1 MTPRSTGNATT
12 RFPNFGR
19 LSVVLRAVVLLTVS
33 IAWCLEARAESG
45 VVMSRPGKGV
55 GLKMDVDTRWVD
67 GPGYRP
73 VHLDFTP
80 TVPVT
85 ADRTLT
91 VELLCGRDWRNRN
104 DGVRVVRD
112 IEIPAGSKGV
122 HVTVSVPQLVAWQ
135 ELAVNVLE
143 DGTVLRSLSQSWT
156 PLNNRPDVLDE
167 TLPSIIFVGDTAPDS
182 GSLAAVLPD
191 DTSYR
196 DSSMGLGM
204 PLGGGPTMPP
214 GMGMPPVPGPPAVG
228 PSPSGTPARP
238 QLPTTSTQPLGRLP
252 TRWIDYTSADVV
264 CLSMDQL
271 VTLARQRSAAF
282 RAIRA
287 WTAAG
292 GNLWVYGLG
301 DDWQRLPELE
311 KLLDM
316 PPGSVVTGDGT
327 AEEGSTADPA
337 TAGAWH
343 RPGKA
348 DYTQAIEK
356 MVRFGGDGFGEWPE
370 ETADDWGGME
380 VPADPFVT
388 PDGSRVT
395 DDPEAPYF
403 ETPEDA
409 AIFYVRNDSDRP
421 EQAMFATRDLQMGQ
435 VVALAPEDPFAE
447 NKAQWRWLLGEVG
460 PDRWSWRQRHG
471 LSTQDAN
478 PDFWKF
484 LIPGVGLPPVNGF
497 RVVITL
503 FVLVIGPLNFYLLR
517 RRKRL
522 NLLVV
527 TVPCIAGVITLSLLL
542 YAVLADGLG
551 TRVRVRSYTEIDQRH
566 GTTTCWS
573 RLSYYAG
580 MAPRGG
586 LVFPDDVAVLPL
598 EFDPWETA
606 ASRGRAR
613 EVSWEDE
620 QHLRNGWIEART
632 ATQYVTIRSRATEAR
647 LEFALAGDSS
657 ETLAVTNRLGT
668 PVEMLLVRTPE
679 GDYHGGTALDD
690 GDTVTL
696 KQVDPA
702 ALLRRLRAAV
712 VEHRPALPDSGANS
726 PGEPFGPRRGYRGRR
741 WYDQG
746 IAPEQQTGRLESE
759 ITVLG
764 KSYDQLL
771 EPGSYVAVVT
781 HSPEVVLGARGAAE
795 EESFHVIRGRW

>member
-1 MTPRSTGNATT
+1 MTPRPTGIATAP
-12 RFPNFGR
+12 FQGHGR
-19 LSVVLRAVVLLTVS
+19 LSALLRAVVLLVVWS
-33 IAWCLEARAESG
+33 ACCLEARAESG

-55 GLKMDVDTRWVD
+55 GLRMDADTRWVD

-80 TVPVT
+80 TAPVT

-91 VELLCGRDWRNRN
+91 IELLCGRDWRGRN

-122 HVTVSVPQLVAWQ
+122 HVTVPVPQLVAWQ

-143 DGTVLRSLSQSWT
+143 DGTVLRPLSQSWT

-191 DTSYR
+191 DVSYR

-204 PLGGGPTMPP
+204 PPGMAPAMPP
-214 GMGMPPVPGPPAVG
+214 GMGMAPVPGPPTVG
-228 PSPSGTPARP
+228 PSPPRTPVRP
-238 QLPTTSTQPLGRLP
+238 QLPTISTQPLGRLP
-252 TRWIDYTSADVV
+252 AQWIAYTSADVV
-264 CLSMDQL
+264 CLSIDQL

-301 DDWQRLPELE
+301 DEWRRLPELE

-316 PPGSVVTGDGT
+316 PPGSVVTGEATPED
-327 AEEGSTADPA
+327 ASTTDRA
-337 TAGAWH
+337 TSGDWH

-348 DYTQAIEK
+348 DYTQALER
-356 MVRFGGDGFGEWPE
+356 MVRFGGHGFGQWPE
-370 ETADDWGGME
+370 ETADDWGMGE

-388 PDGSRVT
+388 PDGPQAM
-395 DDPEAPYF
+395 DDPEAPTF
-403 ETPEDA
+403 ETPEEA
-409 AIFYVRNDSDRP
+409 AIFYVQDNSVRP
-421 EQAMFATRDLQMGQ
+421 EQAMFATRDLQRGQ

-447 NKAQWRWLLGEVG
+447 DKEQWRWLLGEVG

-497 RVVITL
+497 RIVITL

-527 TVPCIAGVITLSLLL
+527 TVPCIAGAITLSLLL

-566 GTTTCWS
+566 GTATCWS

-586 LVFPDDVAVLPL
+586 LVFPDDVAVLPM
-598 EFDPWETA
+598 EFDPWESA
-606 ASRGRAR
+606 DSRGRAR
-613 EVSWEDE
+613 EAFWEDE
-620 QHLRNGWIEART
+620 QQLRNGWIEART
-632 ATQYVTIRSRATEAR
+632 ATQYMTIRSRPTDAR
-647 LEFALAGDSS
+647 LEFVAAGDSPG
-657 ETLAVTNRLGT
+657 TLKVVNRLGA

-702 ALLRRLRAAV
+702 TVARRLRASID
-712 VEHRPALPDSGANS
+712 EHRPTLPDSQANS
-726 PGEPFGPRRGYRGRR
+726 PGDPFGPRRGYRGRR

-746 IAPEQQTGRLESE
+746 IAPAQHTGRLESG
-759 ITVLG
+759 ITAVNM
-764 KSYDQLL
+764 SYDQLL
-771 EPGSYVAVVT
+771 EPGSYIAVVT
-781 HSPEVVLGARGAAE
+781 HSPEVVLGTRGATE